1 MAHLPISRT
10 RTIMKTIDGADN
22 VNKDALFLTTRAAE
36 LFIKEIA
43 SAACNTDNELT
54 YDNLVDIVQSTD
66 RYEFLRQ
73 MIPRKI
79 TVREF
84 KALMDRKNDET
95 DNLEEDSSFSSNKS
109 DDSKDQ

>member
-54 YDNLVDIVQSTD
+54 
-66 RYEFLRQ
+66 Q